1 MYNISDWVTPGGKY
15 ISRNS
20 QKGVLLSN
28 VIIILRH
35 IMMSACVAWAMSVG
49 VCVK

>member
-1 MYNISDWVTPGGKY
+1 MYNISVVGPGGKY

-20 QKGVLLSN
+20 QKGLLSN

-35 IMMSACVAWAMSVG
+35 IMTCACVAWAISVG
-49 VCVK
+49 MCVQ